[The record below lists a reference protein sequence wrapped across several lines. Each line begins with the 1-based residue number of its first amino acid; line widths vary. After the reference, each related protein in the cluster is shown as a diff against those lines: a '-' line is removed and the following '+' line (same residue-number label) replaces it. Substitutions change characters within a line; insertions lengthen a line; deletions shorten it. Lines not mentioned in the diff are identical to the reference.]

1 MSKHFF
7 CVNSSVGSSAPV
19 VLISFRRIVESAFL
33 ILLEQKYHLAE
44 FDNQKTKN
52 HCKKLYK
59 VAQFLY
65 FCGIQLQKYIF
76 LKKILLLSD
85 THSYIDDRILEY
97 AKNAD
102 EIWHAGDFGNL
113 EVIDELKK
121 VGKLRGVFGN
131 IDDAKIRAEFPEIA
145 IFECEKVKFFM
156 IHIGGYPHKYAPSK
170 EKLKEEKPQIF
181 ISGHSH
187 ILKVMYD
194 KELEILHLNPG
205 AAGKHGWHKMRDN
218 ASL

>member
-1 MSKHFF
+1 LIAKKR
-7 CVNSSVGSSAPV
+7 GTV
-19 VLISFRRIVESAFL
+19 VRKF
-33 ILLEQKYHLAE
+33 
-44 FDNQKTKN
+44 
-52 HCKKLYK
+52 YK

-102 EIWHAGDFGNL
+102 EIWHVGDFGNL

-145 IFECEKVKFFM
+145 IFECEKVKIFM
-156 IHIGGYPHKYAPSK
+156 IHIGGYPHKYAPKVK

-205 AAGKHGWHKMRDN
+205 AAGKHGWHKMRTMLRFEVN
-218 ASL
+218 GEKIENLEVIELGLK

>member
-1 MSKHFF
+1 M
-7 CVNSSVGSSAPV
+7 
-19 VLISFRRIVESAFL
+19 
-33 ILLEQKYHLAE
+33 
-44 FDNQKTKN
+44 
-52 HCKKLYK
+52 
-59 VAQFLY
+59 
-65 FCGIQLQKYIF
+65 
-76 LKKILLLSD
+76 KKILLLSD

-121 VGKLRGVFGN
+121 AGKLLGVFGN

-145 IFECEKVKFFM
+145 IFECEKVKVFM
-156 IHIGGYPHKYAPSK
+156 IHIGGYPHKYAPRVN

-194 KELEILHLNPG
+194 TELEILHLNPG
-205 AAGKHGWHKMRDN
+205 AAGKHGWHKMRTMLRFEIN
-218 ASL
+218 GEKIENLEVIELGLK

>member
-1 MSKHFF
+1 LIAKKR
-7 CVNSSVGSSAPV
+7 GTV
-19 VLISFRRIVESAFL
+19 VRKF
-33 ILLEQKYHLAE
+33 
-44 FDNQKTKN
+44 
-52 HCKKLYK
+52 YK

-145 IFECEKVKFFM
+145 IFECEKVKVFM
-156 IHIGGYPHKYAPSK
+156 IHIGGYPHKYAPRVK

-205 AAGKHGWHKMRDN
+205 AAGKHGWHKMRTMLRFEIN
-218 ASL
+218 GEKIENLEVIELGLK

>member
-1 MSKHFF
+1 MIAKKR
-7 CVNSSVGSSAPV
+7 GTV
-19 VLISFRRIVESAFL
+19 VRKF
-33 ILLEQKYHLAE
+33 
-44 FDNQKTKN
+44 
-52 HCKKLYK
+52 YK

-145 IFECEKVKFFM
+145 IFECEKVKIFM
-156 IHIGGYPHKYAPSK
+156 IHIGGYPHKYAPRVK

-205 AAGKHGWHKMRDN
+205 AAGKHGWHKMRTMLRFEVN
-218 ASL
+218 GEKIENLEVIELGLK

>member
-1 MSKHFF
+1 MIAKKR
-7 CVNSSVGSSAPV
+7 GTV
-19 VLISFRRIVESAFL
+19 VRKF
-33 ILLEQKYHLAE
+33 
-44 FDNQKTKN
+44 
-52 HCKKLYK
+52 YK

-145 IFECEKVKFFM
+145 IFECEKVKIFM
-156 IHIGGYPHKYAPSK
+156 IHIGGYPHKYAPRVK

-205 AAGKHGWHKMRDN
+205 AAGKHGWHKMRTMLRFEIN
-218 ASL
+218 GEKIENLEVIELGLK

>member
-1 MSKHFF
+1 MHRNFVWLNLIAKKR
-7 CVNSSVGSSAPV
+7 GTV
-19 VLISFRRIVESAFL
+19 VRKF
-33 ILLEQKYHLAE
+33 
-44 FDNQKTKN
+44 
-52 HCKKLYK
+52 YK

-131 IDDAKIRAEFPEIA
+131 IDDAKIRAEFLEIA
-145 IFECEKVKFFM
+145 IFECEKVKIFM
-156 IHIGGYPHKYAPSK
+156 IHIGGYPHKYAPRVK

-205 AAGKHGWHKMRDN
+205 AAGKHGWHKMRTMLRFEIN
-218 ASL
+218 GEKIENLEVIELGLK

>member
-1 MSKHFF
+1 LIAKKR
-7 CVNSSVGSSAPV
+7 GTV
-19 VLISFRRIVESAFL
+19 VRKF
-33 ILLEQKYHLAE
+33 
-44 FDNQKTKN
+44 
-52 HCKKLYK
+52 YK

-145 IFECEKVKFFM
+145 IFECEKVKIFM
-156 IHIGGYPHKYAPSK
+156 IHIGGYPHKYAPRVK
-170 EKLKEEKPQIF
+170 EILKEEKPQIF

-205 AAGKHGWHKMRDN
+205 AAGKHGWHKMRTMLRFEIN
-218 ASL
+218 GEKIENLEVIELGLK

>member
-1 MSKHFF
+1 MIAKKR
-7 CVNSSVGSSAPV
+7 GTV
-19 VLISFRRIVESAFL
+19 VRKF
-33 ILLEQKYHLAE
+33 
-44 FDNQKTKN
+44 
-52 HCKKLYK
+52 YK
-59 VAQFLY
+59 IAQFLY

-102 EIWHAGDFGNL
+102 EIWHVGDFGNL

-145 IFECEKVKFFM
+145 IFECEKVKIFM
-156 IHIGGYPHKYAPSK
+156 IHIGGYPHKYAPRVK

-205 AAGKHGWHKMRDN
+205 AAGKHGWHKMRTMLRFEIN
-218 ASL
+218 GEKIENLEVIELGLK

>member
-1 MSKHFF
+1 MIAKKR
-7 CVNSSVGSSAPV
+7 GTV
-19 VLISFRRIVESAFL
+19 VRKF
-33 ILLEQKYHLAE
+33 
-44 FDNQKTKN
+44 
-52 HCKKLYK
+52 YK

-102 EIWHAGDFGNL
+102 EIWHVGDFGNL

-145 IFECEKVKFFM
+145 IFECEKVKVFM
-156 IHIGGYPHKYAPSK
+156 IHIGGYPHKYAPRVK

-205 AAGKHGWHKMRDN
+205 AAGKHGWHKMRTMLRFEIN
-218 ASL
+218 GEKIENLEVIELGLK

>member
-1 MSKHFF
+1 M
-7 CVNSSVGSSAPV
+7 
-19 VLISFRRIVESAFL
+19 
-33 ILLEQKYHLAE
+33 
-44 FDNQKTKN
+44 
-52 HCKKLYK
+52 
-59 VAQFLY
+59 
-65 FCGIQLQKYIF
+65 
-76 LKKILLLSD
+76 KILLLSD

-121 VGKLRGVFGN
+121 AGTLRGVFGN
-131 IDDAKIRAEFPEIA
+131 IDGAKIRAEFPEIN
-145 IFECEKVKFFM
+145 IFECEKVKVVM
-156 IHIGGYPHKYAPSK
+156 IHIGGYPNKYAPRVK
-170 EKLKEEKPQIF
+170 QILKEEKPQIF

-205 AAGKHGWHKMRDN
+205 AAGKHGWHKMRTMLRFEIN
-218 ASL
+218 GEKIENLEVVELGLK

>member
-1 MSKHFF
+1 LIAKKR
-7 CVNSSVGSSAPV
+7 GTV
-19 VLISFRRIVESAFL
+19 VRKF
-33 ILLEQKYHLAE
+33 
-44 FDNQKTKN
+44 
-52 HCKKLYK
+52 YK

-145 IFECEKVKFFM
+145 IFECEKVKIFM
-156 IHIGGYPHKYAPSK
+156 IHIGGYPHKYAPKVK

-205 AAGKHGWHKMRDN
+205 AAGKHGWHKMRTMLRFEVN
-218 ASL
+218 GEKIENLEVIELGLK

>member
-1 MSKHFF
+1 MIAKKR
-7 CVNSSVGSSAPV
+7 GTV
-19 VLISFRRIVESAFL
+19 VRKF
-33 ILLEQKYHLAE
+33 
-44 FDNQKTKN
+44 
-52 HCKKLYK
+52 YK

-102 EIWHAGDFGNL
+102 EIWHVGDFGNL

-145 IFECEKVKFFM
+145 IFECEKVKIFM
-156 IHIGGYPHKYAPSK
+156 IHIGGYPHKYAPRVK

-205 AAGKHGWHKMRDN
+205 AAGKHGWHKMRTMLRFEIN
-218 ASL
+218 GEKIENLEVVELGAK

>member
-1 MSKHFF
+1 M
-7 CVNSSVGSSAPV
+7 
-19 VLISFRRIVESAFL
+19 
-33 ILLEQKYHLAE
+33 
-44 FDNQKTKN
+44 
-52 HCKKLYK
+52 
-59 VAQFLY
+59 
-65 FCGIQLQKYIF
+65 
-76 LKKILLLSD
+76 KILLLSD

-121 VGKLRGVFGN
+121 AGTLRGVFGN
-131 IDDAKIRAEFPEIA
+131 IDEVKIRAEFPEIN
-145 IFECEKVKFFM
+145 IFECEKVKVVM
-156 IHIGGYPHKYAPSK
+156 IHIGGYPNKYAPRVK
-170 EKLKEEKPQIF
+170 QILKEEKPQIF

-205 AAGKHGWHKMRDN
+205 SAGKHGWHKIRTMLRFEIN
-218 ASL
+218 GEKIENLEVVELGLK

>member
-1 MSKHFF
+1 MHRNFVWLNLIAKKR
-7 CVNSSVGSSAPV
+7 GTV
-19 VLISFRRIVESAFL
+19 VRKF
-33 ILLEQKYHLAE
+33 
-44 FDNQKTKN
+44 
-52 HCKKLYK
+52 YK

-145 IFECEKVKFFM
+145 IFECEKVKVFM
-156 IHIGGYPHKYAPSK
+156 IHIGGYPHKYAPRVK

-205 AAGKHGWHKMRDN
+205 AAGKHGWHKMRTMLRFEIN
-218 ASL
+218 GEKIENLEVIELGLK

>member
-1 MSKHFF
+1 LIAKKR
-7 CVNSSVGSSAPV
+7 GTV
-19 VLISFRRIVESAFL
+19 VRKF
-33 ILLEQKYHLAE
+33 
-44 FDNQKTKN
+44 
-52 HCKKLYK
+52 YK
-59 VAQFLY
+59 IAQFLY

-145 IFECEKVKFFM
+145 IFECEKVKVFM
-156 IHIGGYPHKYAPSK
+156 IHIGGYPHKYAPKVK

-205 AAGKHGWHKMRDN
+205 AAGKHGWHKMRTMLRFEVN
-218 ASL
+218 GEKIENLEVIELGLK

>member
-1 MSKHFF
+1 MIAKKR
-7 CVNSSVGSSAPV
+7 GTV
-19 VLISFRRIVESAFL
+19 VRKF
-33 ILLEQKYHLAE
+33 
-44 FDNQKTKN
+44 
-52 HCKKLYK
+52 YK

-85 THSYIDDRILEY
+85 THSFIDDRILEY

-113 EVIDELKK
+113 EVIDELEK

-145 IFECEKVKFFM
+145 IFECEKVKIFM
-156 IHIGGYPHKYAPSK
+156 IHIGGYPHKYAPRVK

-205 AAGKHGWHKMRDN
+205 AAGKHGWHKMRTMLRFEIN
-218 ASL
+218 GEKIENLEVIELGLK

>member
-1 MSKHFF
+1 MIAKKR
-7 CVNSSVGSSAPV
+7 GTV
-19 VLISFRRIVESAFL
+19 VR
-33 ILLEQKYHLAE
+33 
-44 FDNQKTKN
+44 
-52 HCKKLYK
+52 KLDK
-59 VAQFLY
+59 VTQFLY

-131 IDDAKIRAEFPEIA
+131 IDDAKIKAEFPEIN
-145 IFECEKVKFFM
+145 IFECEKVKIFM
-156 IHIGGYPHKYAPSK
+156 IHIGGYPNKYAPK
-170 EKLKEEKPQIF
+170 VRQKLKDEKPQIF

-194 KELEILHLNPG
+194 KELEILYLNPG
-205 AAGKHGWHKMRDN
+205 AAGKHGWHKTRTMLRFEINGDKIEN
-218 ASL
+218 LEVVELGIR

>member
-1 MSKHFF
+1 MIAKKR
-7 CVNSSVGSSAPV
+7 GTV
-19 VLISFRRIVESAFL
+19 VRKF
-33 ILLEQKYHLAE
+33 
-44 FDNQKTKN
+44 
-52 HCKKLYK
+52 YK

-102 EIWHAGDFGNL
+102 EIWHVGDFGNL

-145 IFECEKVKFFM
+145 IFECEKVKIFM
-156 IHIGGYPHKYAPSK
+156 IHIGGYPHKYAPKVK

-205 AAGKHGWHKMRDN
+205 AAGKHGWHKMRTMLRFEVN
-218 ASL
+218 GEKIENLEVIELGLK